1 MKRSAMAS
9 MLFSSLSLLHGCGPI
24 KADPDMITVASDPA
38 GATVYAMGKA
48 IGTTPMVIRQEVV
61 FPLTYSPEKRDLY
74 GTILLHKEGC
84 QDHKQVVSTAD
95 YRYGIKAKL
104 DCGQNKNKGESIE
117 QRLRQLKDLHEK
129 GLITDEEEKATRKRI
144 MDSL

>member
-1 MKRSAMAS
+1 MRRFALVS
-9 MLFSSLSLLHGCGPI
+9 MIFASLSSLHGCGSV
-24 KADPDMITVASDPA
+24 KTDPDMITIESEPM
-38 GATVYAMGKA
+38 GAAVFTMGNK
-48 IGTTPMVIRQEVV
+48 IGVTPLTIRQEVV
-61 FPLTYSPEKRDLY
+61 FPLTYIPEKRDLY
-74 GTILLHKEGC
+74 GTIMLQKEGC
-84 QDHKQVVSTAD
+84 KDYKQRVSTAD

-104 DCGQNKNKGESIE
+104 DCGQNKAESVE

>member
-1 MKRSAMAS
+1 MKRFAQVSIIFA
-9 MLFSSLSLLHGCGPI
+9 SLSSLHGCGSI
-24 KADPDMITVASDPA
+24 KTNPDMITIESEPT
-38 GATVYAMGKA
+38 GATVYAMGKD
-48 IGTTPMVIRQEVV
+48 IGVTPLVIRQEVV

-74 GTILLHKEGC
+74 GTIILQKEGC
-84 QDHKQVVSTAD
+84 KDYKQRVSTGD

-104 DCGQNKNKGESIE
+104 DCGQNKADSVE

-144 MDSL
+144 MDAL